1 MRLQRQRYD
10 TVGAAQAPRRRVA
23 EHLDARL
30 PIGGRGAQVRYP
42 HGHTLSFIQGEVVP
56 PRSLHGV
63 NGDSTTI
70 HHLPDDGIVDGAIP
84 ECDLQGDHAARNI
97 YDGAAEFHA
106 VLGARGKG
114 HQGERGESMQAVHGF
129 KSSEKG

>member
-10 TVGAAQAPRRRVA
+10 AVGAAKAPRWRVA

-30 PIGGRGAQVRYP
+30 SIGGRGAQVRYP
-42 HGHTLSFIQGEVVP
+42 YSQALSFVQGEVVP
-56 PRSLHGV
+56 PRSLRGVHGHASV
-63 NGDSTTI
+63 I

-106 VLGARGKG
+106 VFGA
-114 HQGERGESMQAVHGF
+114 
-129 KSSEKG
+129 